1 MNMKKGMRI
10 IIGLFAFM
18 IAVFYIGPLVTTGE
32 MNIGVVAG
40 LGLACVLFLYAVFY
54 DAVNLAVKKLNSK
67 VIGKII
73 TSVVCIV
80 LALGIGVGGFALG
93 NVVTHSGKSNHK
105 TEYAIVLGCVV
116 RGDQP
121 GIFLKNRINSAYEYL
136 KDNPHSKVVL
146 SGGQGNGENI
156 SEAQCMYN
164 ELTQMGIESSRLIL
178 EDKST
183 STQENFENSVK
194 LLKNNGVKIDEIT
207 VVTNDF
213 HEYRASKFAERSG
226 LKAYQYPCKT
236 PWNGYMPFATREAF
250 AVVYQIYMN

>member
-10 IIGLFAFM
+10 IIGLFAFV

-54 DAVNLAVKKLNSK
+54 DAVNLVVNKFNSK

-121 GIFLKNRINSAYEYL
+121 GIFLKKRINSAYEYL
-136 KDNPHSKVVL
+136 KDNPNSKVVL

-164 ELTQMGIESSRLIL
+164 
-178 EDKST
+178 
-183 STQENFENSVK
+183 
-194 LLKNNGVKIDEIT
+194 
-207 VVTNDF
+207 
-213 HEYRASKFAERSG
+213 
-226 LKAYQYPCKT
+226 
-236 PWNGYMPFATREAF
+236 
-250 AVVYQIYMN
+250 